1 MTESVFFGRNLSK
14 KADFAKFARI
24 FEPSRVTQKTN
35 KVRQITFFA
44 IISCVTAAV
53 CEPPKRFIPDNAAIE
68 REMRFYKSLGEPYIS
83 LFACYLGE
91 DYRVRYGVPDF
102 SALKNFVKNKRA

>member
-1 MTESVFFGRNLSK
+1 
-14 KADFAKFARI
+14 
-24 FEPSRVTQKTN
+24 
-35 KVRQITFFA
+35 
-44 IISCVTAAV
+44 
-53 CEPPKRFIPDNAAIE
+53 
-68 REMRFYKSLGEPYIS
+68 MRFYKSLGVPYIS